1 LSIASVGEMAGSG
14 CLNVGCGET
23 VPHNR
28 QRLPRFICDRS
39 YGTVEGPE
47 QCDVNVSLSLQVAK
61 CTVSG
66 CLLETVSG
74 CSVMVDVL

>member
-1 LSIASVGEMAGSG
+1 M
-14 CLNVGCGET
+14 LNVGRRYPTIGSVC
-23 VPHNR
+23 R
-28 QRLPRFICDRS
+28 DSSAIAL